1 MTTQQPLSRHNPAP
15 SPPSCPKPRQ
25 RRKKSTDP
33 FLNLSST
40 PAHSHIP
47 PASPHSQAPEQQES
61 PLTRI
66 LVSPLLMTS
75 FVLSLFLVNRRDR
88 QRRAAAHPSPSSA
101 SASLAS
107 YFSPRAW
114 LDPEPYQ
121 DPASTAWR
129 RRADARA
136 DEKGWFLTKKH
147 RAMTRLEVGDALE
160 MRGSVIKG
168 MVAAAVVLVVGAV
181 VADRKSVV

>member
-1 MTTQQPLSRHNPAP
+1 
-15 SPPSCPKPRQ
+15 
-25 RRKKSTDP
+25 
-33 FLNLSST
+33 
-40 PAHSHIP
+40 
-47 PASPHSQAPEQQES
+47 
-61 PLTRI
+61 
-66 LVSPLLMTS
+66 MTS
-75 FVLSLFLVNRRDR
+75 FLLSLFLVNRRDR

-107 YFSPRAW
+107 YLSPRAW

-121 DPASTAWR
+121 DPASTAWP
-129 RRADARA
+129 RRAGARA

-168 MVAAAVVLVVGAV
+168 MVAAAVVLVVGMV
-181 VADRKSVV
+181 VAIRWAVERWWE

>member
-1 MTTQQPLSRHNPAP
+1 
-15 SPPSCPKPRQ
+15 
-25 RRKKSTDP
+25 
-33 FLNLSST
+33 
-40 PAHSHIP
+40 
-47 PASPHSQAPEQQES
+47 
-61 PLTRI
+61 
-66 LVSPLLMTS
+66 MTS
-75 FVLSLFLVNRRDR
+75 FLLSLFLVNRRDR

-107 YFSPRAW
+107 YLSPRAW

-129 RRADARA
+129 RAGARA
-136 DEKGWFLTKKH
+136 DEKSWFLTKKH

-168 MVAAAVVLVVGAV
+168 MVAAAVLLVVGAV
-181 VADRKSVV
+181 IAIRWAVERWWG